1 MFKMSIGQYLPGN
14 SPVHRM
20 DPRVKLVVTFLLII
34 GVFFIH
40 SLWGYLAVA
49 LYLTAVIAIS
59 KIPVLFLLRRCAP

>member
-40 SLWGYLAVA
+40 S
-49 LYLTAVIAIS
+49 
-59 KIPVLFLLRRCAP
+59 